1 MEEFWENS
9 FIEKRTMWGL
19 EPAESAI
26 IAKDFF
32 LELKIK
38 DILIPGFGYGRN
50 AKLFQDSGINVTGI
64 EISKTAI
71 DLARKYYGTEMKIY
85 HGSVTEMPF
94 DNHLYDGVFCYG
106 LIYLLNSEERKKLI
120 IDCYSQLQPNGYMVF
135 SVISKSSP
143 NYGMGK
149 QIGKDWFEIPQGAK
163 LFFYDENSIRREFE
177 NYGLTEFTQID
188 EPIKN
193 MTNKP
198 PFKFW
203 FVKCRK

>member
-9 FIEKRTMWGL
+9 FIEKKAMWGL

-163 LFFYDENSIRREFE
+163 LFFYNENSIRREFE
-177 NYGLTEFTQID
+177 NYGLIEFTQID

-203 FVKCRK
+203 SVKCRK